1 MHLKALV
8 AAGLL
13 VGLAATPAVAEK
25 WDMPTPYGPKTFH
38 TVNIMQFADEVK
50 AATGGKLE
58 ITVHP
63 NGSLFKHPDIKNAVR
78 GGQVQMGEILMSL
91 LENENPVFG
100 LDAVPFLATDYN
112 DAKKLW
118 ASSKKQIET
127 LFDKDGIMVLYVV
140 PWPPQGL
147 YTKKEINTAAD
158 LKGLKFRAQNKA
170 GEQLAQN
177 LGMVPTQIEV
187 PDIPQG
193 FSTGRVEAMM
203 TSPTTGVDSKAW
215 DYLTHFYHTQAW
227 LPKNAILV
235 NKRAFQRLDKDLQKT
250 LLDLGAKAQERGWQ
264 MSMAETSAKIAE
276 LKAGGLKVSDPSPEL
291 KASLRKVGET
301 MTDGWLS
308 RAGADGKAII
318 DAYKK

>member
-1 MHLKALV
+1 MHLKAVLATGLV
-8 AAGLL
+8 AGMVSL
-13 VGLAATPAVAEK
+13 PAWAEK

-91 LENENPVFG
+91 LENENAVFG

-112 DAKKLW
+112 AAKKLW
-118 ASSKKQIET
+118 ASSKKTVEG
-127 LFDKDGIMVLYVV
+127 LFDKDGIMVLYTV

-147 YTKKEINTAAD
+147 YTKKEINTAND

-170 GEQLAQN
+170 GEQLAQQ
-177 LGMVPTQIEV
+177 LGMVPTQVEV
-187 PDIPQG
+187 PDIPQA

-215 DYLTHFYHTQAW
+215 DYLTHFYHAQAW
-227 LPKNAILV
+227 LPKDGILV
-235 NKRAFQRLDKDLQKT
+235 NKRAFQKLDQGLQKT
-250 LLDLGAKAQERGWQ
+250 LLDLGAKAQERGWK
-264 MSMAETSAKIAE
+264 MSMDETSTKLAE
-276 LKAGGLKVSDPSPEL
+276 LKAGGLKVADPNADL
-291 KASLRKVGET
+291 KASLKKVGDA
-301 MTDGWLS
+301 MTEAWLG

>member
-1 MHLKALV
+1 MHLRALV

-13 VGLAATPAVAEK
+13 GSLVATPGMAEK

-38 TVNIMQFADEVK
+38 TVNIMQFAEEVK
-50 AATGGKLE
+50 AATAGKLE
-58 ITVHP
+58 ITIHP
-63 NGSLFKHPDIKNAVR
+63 NGSLFEHPDIKNAVR

-91 LENENPVFG
+91 LENENPAFG
-100 LDAVPFLATDYN
+100 LDAVPFLATNYD

-118 ASSKKQIET
+118 AASRKQVEA
-127 LFDKDGIMVLYVV
+127 LFDKDGVMVLYVV

-147 YTKKEINTAAD
+147 YTKKEISTAND

-177 LGMVPTQIEV
+177 LGMVPTQVEV
-187 PDIPQG
+187 PDIPQA

-227 LPKNAILV
+227 LPKNGILV
-235 NKRAFQRLDKDLQKT
+235 NKRAFQRLDKDIQKAV
-250 LLDLGAKAQERGWQ
+250 LDLGAKAEERGWK
-264 MSMAETSAKIAE
+264 MSMDETATKLAE
-276 LKAGGLKVSDPSPEL
+276 LKAGGLKVADPSADL
-291 KASLRKVGET
+291 KASLKKVGDA
-301 MTDGWLS
+301 MTEAWLAK
-308 RAGADGKAII
+308 AGAEGKAII
-318 DAYKK
+318 DAYRK